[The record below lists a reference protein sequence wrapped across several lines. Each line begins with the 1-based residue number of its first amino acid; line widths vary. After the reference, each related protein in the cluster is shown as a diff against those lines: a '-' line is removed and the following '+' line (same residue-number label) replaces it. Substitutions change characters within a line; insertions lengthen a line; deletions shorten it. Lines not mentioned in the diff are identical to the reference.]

1 MNNILLIEDDMSINK
16 ILAYELRKKGYLV
29 DSLYDGKEAVSK
41 ILENDY
47 DLVLIDWML
56 PYKDGVS
63 IIKEVRQN
71 DYVKPLILLTA
82 RSEQEDIIKLQKL
95 ELKEYSVIVGDMQN
109 RIVSYNT
116 INNNLNKQI
125 EQYKKRNKILIG
137 TSCGVIAVA
146 ALILIIK

>member
-1 MNNILLIEDDMSINK
+1 MLTIALLLCCFKSWCQNKVGELPFTGKIQLAPDSTCIVPIKLIKQANVKLIERNSFIK
-16 ILAYELRKKGYLV
+16 I
-29 DSLYDGKEAVSK
+29 
-41 ILENDY
+41 I
-47 DLVLIDWML
+47 
-56 PYKDGVS
+56 
-63 IIKEVRQN
+63 Q
-71 DYVKPLILLTA
+71 
-82 RSEQEDIIKLQKL
+82 EQEDIIKLQKL

>member
-1 MNNILLIEDDMSINK
+1 MLTIVLLLCCFKSWCQNKVSELSFTGEIQLVPDSTCIVPIKLIKQANIKLIERNSFTKVM
-16 ILAYELRKKGYLV
+16 
-29 DSLYDGKEAVSK
+29 
-41 ILENDY
+41 
-47 DLVLIDWML
+47 
-56 PYKDGVS
+56 
-63 IIKEVRQN
+63 Q
-71 DYVKPLILLTA
+71 
-82 RSEQEDIIKLQKL
+82 EQEDIIKLQKL

>member
-1 MNNILLIEDDMSINK
+1 MLTIVLLLCCSKSWCQNKVSELSFTGEFQLAPDSTCIVPIKLIKQANIKLIERNSFTKVM
-16 ILAYELRKKGYLV
+16 
-29 DSLYDGKEAVSK
+29 
-41 ILENDY
+41 
-47 DLVLIDWML
+47 
-56 PYKDGVS
+56 
-63 IIKEVRQN
+63 Q
-71 DYVKPLILLTA
+71 
-82 RSEQEDIIKLQKL
+82 EQEDIIKLQKL

-109 RIVSYNT
+109 RIVTYNT

>member
-1 MNNILLIEDDMSINK
+1 MLTIVLLLCCSKSWCQNKVSELSFTGEIQLAPDSTCTVPIKLIKQANIKLIERNSFTK
-16 ILAYELRKKGYLV
+16 I
-29 DSLYDGKEAVSK
+29 
-41 ILENDY
+41 
-47 DLVLIDWML
+47 M
-56 PYKDGVS
+56 
-63 IIKEVRQN
+63 Q
-71 DYVKPLILLTA
+71 
-82 RSEQEDIIKLQKL
+82 EQEDIIKLQKL
-95 ELKEYSVIVGDMQN
+95 ELKKYSVIVGDMQN

>member
-1 MNNILLIEDDMSINK
+1 MKVM
-16 ILAYELRKKGYLV
+16 
-29 DSLYDGKEAVSK
+29 
-41 ILENDY
+41 
-47 DLVLIDWML
+47 
-56 PYKDGVS
+56 
-63 IIKEVRQN
+63 Q
-71 DYVKPLILLTA
+71 
-82 RSEQEDIIKLQKL
+82 EQEDIIKLQKL

>member
-1 MNNILLIEDDMSINK
+1 MLTIALLLCCFKSWCQNKVSELSFTGEIQLAPDSTCIVPIKLIERNSFTKVM
-16 ILAYELRKKGYLV
+16 
-29 DSLYDGKEAVSK
+29 
-41 ILENDY
+41 
-47 DLVLIDWML
+47 
-56 PYKDGVS
+56 
-63 IIKEVRQN
+63 Q
-71 DYVKPLILLTA
+71 
-82 RSEQEDIIKLQKL
+82 EQEDIIKLQKL

>member
-1 MNNILLIEDDMSINK
+1 MLTIALLLCCSKSWCQNKVSELSFTGEIQLAPDNTCIVPIKLIKQANIKLIERNSFTKVI
-16 ILAYELRKKGYLV
+16 
-29 DSLYDGKEAVSK
+29 
-41 ILENDY
+41 
-47 DLVLIDWML
+47 
-56 PYKDGVS
+56 
-63 IIKEVRQN
+63 Q
-71 DYVKPLILLTA
+71 
-82 RSEQEDIIKLQKL
+82 EQEDIIKLQKL

-146 ALILIIK
+146 TLILIIK

>member
-1 MNNILLIEDDMSINK
+1 MLTIVLLLCCSKSWCQNKVSELSFTGGIQLAPDSTCIVPIKLIKQANIKLIERNSFTKVM
-16 ILAYELRKKGYLV
+16 
-29 DSLYDGKEAVSK
+29 
-41 ILENDY
+41 
-47 DLVLIDWML
+47 
-56 PYKDGVS
+56 
-63 IIKEVRQN
+63 Q
-71 DYVKPLILLTA
+71 
-82 RSEQEDIIKLQKL
+82 EQEDIIKLQKL

>member
-1 MNNILLIEDDMSINK
+1 MLTIALLLCCSKSWCQNKVSELSFTGEIQLAPDSTCIVSIKLIKQANIKLIERNSFTKVM
-16 ILAYELRKKGYLV
+16 
-29 DSLYDGKEAVSK
+29 
-41 ILENDY
+41 
-47 DLVLIDWML
+47 
-56 PYKDGVS
+56 
-63 IIKEVRQN
+63 Q
-71 DYVKPLILLTA
+71 
-82 RSEQEDIIKLQKL
+82 EQEDIIKLQKL

>member
-1 MNNILLIEDDMSINK
+1 MGIMNDILLIEDDMSINK

-82 RSEQEDIIKLQKL
+82 RTRR
-95 ELKEYSVIVGDMQN
+95 Y
-109 RIVSYNT
+109 Y
-116 INNNLNKQI
+116 
-125 EQYKKRNKILIG
+125 
-137 TSCGVIAVA
+137 
-146 ALILIIK
+146 

>member
-1 MNNILLIEDDMSINK
+1 MLTIALLLCCFKSWCQNKVSELSFTGEIQLSPDSTCIVPIKLIKQANIKLIERNSFTKVM
-16 ILAYELRKKGYLV
+16 
-29 DSLYDGKEAVSK
+29 
-41 ILENDY
+41 
-47 DLVLIDWML
+47 
-56 PYKDGVS
+56 
-63 IIKEVRQN
+63 Q
-71 DYVKPLILLTA
+71 
-82 RSEQEDIIKLQKL
+82 EQEDIIKLQKL

>member
-1 MNNILLIEDDMSINK
+1 MLTIVLLLCCSKSWCQNKVSELSFTGEIQLVPDSTCIVPIKLIKQANIKLIERNSFTKVM
-16 ILAYELRKKGYLV
+16 
-29 DSLYDGKEAVSK
+29 
-41 ILENDY
+41 
-47 DLVLIDWML
+47 
-56 PYKDGVS
+56 
-63 IIKEVRQN
+63 Q
-71 DYVKPLILLTA
+71 
-82 RSEQEDIIKLQKL
+82 EQEDIIKLQKL